1 MCVCDSSFRATVTT
15 LLHVSKEKEKEKDI
29 GHLALGGGKTPKK
42 TKTGG
47 RMMILPSF
55 LCMLAR
61 SPEFGAGVDKK
72 RIHSVVWVRG

>member
-1 MCVCDSSFRATVTT
+1 MCVCDSSFRATITT

-29 GHLALGGGKTPKK
+29 GHLAPGEGENK
-42 TKTGG
+42 KTGG
-47 RMMILPSF
+47 RMMDPSF

-72 RIHSVVWVRG
+72 RVHSVV